1 MAHITYKVVP
11 HDGGWTYT
19 QGGVFA
25 ETFRNREAAVAAAR
39 AIAAEQRT
47 PGETAAISFETADGK
62 WHEEIA
68 AGEDRPEVEVEDG

>member
-1 MAHITYKVVP
+1 MAHITYKIVP

-25 ETFRNREAAVAAAR
+25 ETFRTREAAIAAVR
-39 AIAAEQRT
+39 TIAAEQRT
-47 PGETAAISFETADGK
+47 PGDTEAIYFETADGK

-68 AGEDRPEVEVEDG
+68 NGEDRPEIEVEDG